1 MGLRNW
7 LAKNLAGVGAYGGS
21 IGRSTAEN
29 GLALGRTLYLGH
41 GKHTGRPSRF
51 FFDDPETMAASGY
64 AVYCG
69 DPRRMPPNED
79 RSELSVLTR
88 AAGTA
93 FAARVAMNT
102 SECFANPENSSI
114 FRKALGASMAAY
126 LGEKSPDLPM
136 ELFMQFVRL
145 DVPEGIT
152 KILDLKWPGSSDLF
166 GIILMTASEQ
176 YSGGSVGFQRG
187 GILGYSTIV
196 VPLVEQTI
204 SAIERAA
211 QEFGW

>member
-1 MGLRNW
+1 
-7 LAKNLAGVGAYGGS
+7 
-21 IGRSTAEN
+21 
-29 GLALGRTLYLGH
+29 
-41 GKHTGRPSRF
+41 
-51 FFDDPETMAASGY
+51 
-64 AVYCG
+64 
-69 DPRRMPPNED
+69 
-79 RSELSVLTR
+79 
-88 AAGTA
+88 
-93 FAARVAMNT
+93 
-102 SECFANPENSSI
+102 
-114 FRKALGASMAAY
+114 MAAY